1 MLSYDKAKAYQK
13 AGRKEVERNMAA
25 DNFKKGSVE
34 LLTLHLLQYGDKH
47 GYQLVQLFQKLSGG
61 RLIVKE
67 GSLYPMLYRMT
78 EQGYICGEERLI
90 PTDTGRSRM
99 RVMYS
104 ITGAGRERLKLLR
117 EEYED
122 VHRGIQQV
130 LEAGEETV
138 NAKPERRPR
147 KSRK

>member
-1 MLSYDKAKAYQK
+1 
-13 AGRKEVERNMAA
+13 MAA

-47 GYQLVQLFQKLSGG
+47 GYQLVQLFQKLSGD

-78 EQGYICGEERLI
+78 EQGFIYGEERLV
-90 PTDTGRSRM
+90 PTDTGRSRL

-104 ITGAGRERLKLLR
+104 ITDAGRERLRVLR
-117 EEYED
+117 EKYEE
-122 VHRGIQQV
+122 VHEGIHLV
-130 LEAGEETV
+130 LAAGEDAA
-138 NAKPERRPR
+138 NAKLDRRPR
-147 KSRK
+147 KSRKETA